1 MLSSC
6 CLLGHVDFA
15 FSYVFLGTHVS
26 SRRSALKIT
35 KYCSHSTYTRTYTL
49 GLCVQS
55 SRDALH
61 KQTLAAITNLQE
73 SQGAFAA
80 LCSKAPQPSQGKSC
94 SLTIPLS
101 FWDSHGYGSSCL
113 LRTGIRLST
122 TLVATPLLGG
132 PRSKVGSFPA
142 TQLACNSAF
151 PHRGASKRM
160 DNFALLL
167 PSPPKHLSC

>member
-1 MLSSC
+1 MLGSC

-26 SRRSALKIT
+26 SRRSASEIT

-61 KQTLAAITNLQE
+61 KQTFAAIANLQE

-80 LCSKAPQPSQGKSC
+80 QCSKALQPHR
-94 SLTIPLS
+94 PL
-101 FWDSHGYGSSCL
+101 
-113 LRTGIRLST
+113 
-122 TLVATPLLGG
+122 VLLGSAWLRLLQPPSLRDQAQHNPG
-132 PRSKVGSFPA
+132 GHPSPGWTEEQSGVFQPFPA

-160 DNFALLL
+160 DDFALLL